1 LRTPLAIIRGEADV
15 ALSQDREPD
24 EYRETLAIIRDE
36 ARLLSGVVEDM
47 LALAR
52 ADAGQRNLKPEEF
65 YFNDLIE
72 ECVHS
77 ARVGFEQEA
86 VARPRSRFPLEKR
99 RVRSHSAKIMRIVLE
114 PELRPT
120 NEVGG

>member
-1 LRTPLAIIRGEADV
+1 V
-15 ALSQDREPD
+15 ALSQDREPG

-65 YFNDLIE
+65 YLFRERML
-72 ECVHS
+72 H
-77 ARVGFEQEA
+77 
-86 VARPRSRFPLEKR
+86 P
-99 RVRSHSAKIMRIVLE
+99 
-114 PELRPT
+114 
-120 NEVGG
+120 